1 MRRTSALIAVPSL
14 RASTTIAFA
23 AKRAPDRRSRSN
35 CPLTQVLD
43 TPEGGDHLLAD
54 LCTFAAAFDDLEIGA
69 TAGGLLAE
77 VHGRLIPSQ
86 HMISFCACIINQI
99 AP

>member
-1 MRRTSALIAVPSL
+1 MRRTSALIAVEGVDHDRL
-14 RASTTIAFA
+14 CGKARAGSKKSFQLPTLA
-23 AKRAPDRRSRSN
+23 
-35 CPLTQVLD
+35 QVLD

-54 LCTFAAAFDDLEIGA
+54 LCAFAAAFDDLEIGA

-86 HMISFCACIINQI
+86 HMISFCMRIINQI